1 MNIIETTAPITIENL
16 KLFFEN
22 KETKYLIDYEKSILK
37 EEKLLV
43 YLSNLEIPCDIKFS
57 NVESFDELLKIYL
70 KSSVIV
76 KIPSL
81 EFGLIDLLLQYNEIN
96 TMVDGEFIKEIEE
109 DLAIWSN
116 KLKSLSLY
124 NVYTINDE
132 SMQNWVKQFPEDDT
146 TETKGIN
153 FVSLLSNSE
162 LYRIFEK
169 VNQSELKYYSS
180 YFEKYMFKGQNLF
193 SFWANENNPMF
204 IINNGIASGS
214 LDNTEYFNAQNKTIQ
229 ELIDVSS
236 SK

>member
-96 TMVDGEFIKEIEE
+96 TMVDVEFIKEIEE

>member
-1 MNIIETTAPITIENL
+1 M
-16 KLFFEN
+16 
-22 KETKYLIDYEKSILK
+22 SI
-37 EEKLLV
+37 
-43 YLSNLEIPCDIKFS
+43 N
-57 NVESFDELLKIYL
+57 
-70 KSSVIV
+70 
-76 KIPSL
+76 SL
-81 EFGLIDLLLQYNEIN
+81 AEAI
-96 TMVDGEFIKEIEE
+96 IKE
-109 DLAIWSN
+109 
-116 KLKSLSLY
+116 
-124 NVYTINDE
+124 VR
-132 SMQNWVKQFPEDDT
+132 
-146 TETKGIN
+146 KGIN

>member
-214 LDNTEYFNAQNKTIQ
+214 LDNTEHFNAQNKTIQ

>member
-1 MNIIETTAPITIENL
+1 MNIIETTAQITIENL

>member
-204 IINNGIASGS
+204 IINNCIASGS

>member
-214 LDNTEYFNAQNKTIQ
+214 LDNTEYFNA
-229 ELIDVSS
+229 
-236 SK
+236 